1 MFGRDGLWNFIRD
14 HQDHLEH
21 LEGLFYDLTM
31 IVENA
36 VGRIVMMME
45 SYRQDLCQVER
56 LNSEL
61 LVQVMALEGTW
72 DSPIIIPDSLLPI
85 PIPAPRGNLLVEIED
100 GTNDVA
106 VQVITE
112 DQVEGRV
119 RRRVMIE
126 EGGVFGVAREFYEE
140 GEDIMDVLR

>member
-1 MFGRDGLWNFIRD
+1 MFGRDGLWNFICD

-21 LEGLFYDLTM
+21 LEGLFYDLMM

-45 SYRQDLCQVER
+45 SYRRDLCQVER

-72 DSPIIIPDSLLPI
+72 DSPIIIPDSPLPI
-85 PIPAPRGNLLVEIED
+85 PIPAPGGNLLVEIED
-100 GTNDVA
+100 GSDDAAAQAIV
-106 VQVITE
+106 E
-112 DQVEGRV
+112 DQVEGAG
-119 RRRVMIE
+119 RRRVMIK
-126 EGGVFGVAREFYEE
+126 EGGVFGVA
-140 GEDIMDVLR
+140 GE